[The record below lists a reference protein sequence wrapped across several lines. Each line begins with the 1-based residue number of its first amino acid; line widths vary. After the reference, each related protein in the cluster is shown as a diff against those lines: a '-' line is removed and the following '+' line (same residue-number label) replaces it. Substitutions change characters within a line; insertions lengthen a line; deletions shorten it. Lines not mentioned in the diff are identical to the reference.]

1 MQMGQ
6 VSSSS
11 VVNQMRN
18 TDASGFINM
27 PANSQI
33 GAPSTIGAQK
43 KGKAM
48 NIEELRINKQ
58 LLKEISKRKKEK
70 LYNSQEKVERD
81 ASSVADGHEYYVPSN
96 AAFQ

>member
-1 MQMGQ
+1 MGQ

-11 VVNQMRN
+11 VIKNN
-18 TDASGFINM
+18 HNATDSSGFINM
-27 PANSQI
+27 PAHSQI
-33 GAPSTIGAQK
+33 GSGSVGFQK

-70 LYNSQEKVERD
+70 LYNSQEKSESLVEE
-81 ASSVADGHEYYVPSN
+81 AQELGAN
-96 AAFQ
+96 